1 MNNKEK
7 ILINVGKRNFLVILF
22 CLLFGMYNIQSQV
35 FYDETSSNELL
46 SIEGGATW
54 ASPSNGG
61 FEYNNNGT
69 NVQNRALLYSTS
81 AYQSEDGFKLTIE
94 YTTGSIEDVAGH
106 NFSFGLISDETDLA
120 TYSGFNPFRAET
132 SVYSVGAN
140 LTTNE
145 DATARGLNF
154 TNTTERVTL
163 DESGTSVQFATDE
176 TTKVTIEI
184 GIGGY
189 WSYRINDVYE
199 ESGVLLEGFDFN
211 KNYHVAVYGQSDNGD
226 GKSIQSITLEKRYAL
241 GERAVK
247 LRGTWNSEILV
258 DLVDDRIKNLKTLD
272 RLGVSFTNGAV
283 LSAEHKVPHKLFDM
297 LAGGDAAAPAWGDLN
312 SDTPDNDKMLA
323 DILKIKAAGFYVK
336 TYTNSENFV
345 GPNADY
351 LQPFV
356 DSWIAYCDTDPEVQ
370 AFINSKPYHTGIW
383 NRDTETYEDATDNFP
398 MRKYMFCYAEYFLK
412 DYALRYGK
420 YLDSWIFDDGS
431 TMGQNGDNAT
441 SGIVEEQR
449 IYQAFANAV
458 HAGNPDIPIAFN
470 NGRSTTSYNAYPY
483 AHPVRFEDFT
493 FGHAFGGN
501 NNHAEKENG
510 NQFNLNYQYVTRMTE
525 TNGFVH
531 SGGSWDWDDKIVGN
545 FHSKLS
551 TTAWKY
557 GPTQAWEQEDFNQWN
572 LEAMH
577 AGGSMTWGG
586 SFNRAETTIYDWVYV
601 LLEGMDNY
609 LAEYENPGPPNWA
622 RAHTILP
629 SAYKGFLYTHTLK
642 EGIDFWDPEG
652 DVITSLIA
660 TGSFPSWLTITETAS
675 GEWTL
680 TGTPTE
686 TTDTEYEFNLQ
697 VNDASGGT
705 DRKVTLNVFSEIAS
719 TAVQI
724 KATAS
729 TNYSINT
736 KAVMYSDVQT
746 APDGL
751 ATYRISIDVTPSSDK
766 AVISGISGGTATENS
781 WGLGDG
787 TNSNSDDIFT
797 GSDNEWVESINNIQ
811 IVDFNANGGSFTSDN
826 IIVNFKSLVI
836 VNAQSTNDFV
846 SLKYNDTNIDV
857 GRLENQTQE
866 IDLETILNT
875 DSINEFAIGVGNSE
889 ATNKWAIEG
898 INVIIKFEENRLSTS
913 DINQNKIEPFSVF
926 PNPAKNQISFNRYS
940 VKTQVFDL
948 TGKLVKVENNRK
960 NTIDISTLQNG
971 IYIVKV
977 QTEKGNIYFKKLLIE

>member
-1 MNNKEK
+1 MNSKEK
-7 ILINVGKRNFLVILF
+7 ILINVDKNNFLFMLF
-22 CLLFGMYNIQSQV
+22 CLLFGVFNTQSQV
-35 FYDETSSNELL
+35 FYDETSSNGIV
-46 SIEGGATW
+46 SIEGAAVW
-54 ASPSNGG
+54 NNSSNEG
-61 FEYNNNGT
+61 FEYDNNGI

-81 AYQSEDGFKLTIE
+81 AFQSEDGFKLTIE
-94 YTTGSIEDVAGH
+94 YTTGSIEDIAGH
-106 NFSFGLISDETDLA
+106 NFSFGLISDETDLS
-120 TYSGFNPFRAET
+120 TYVGFNPFRAET
-132 SVYSVGAN
+132 SVYSIGTN
-140 LTTNE
+140 LTTTE
-145 DATARGLNF
+145 DDTARGLNF

-163 DESGTSVQFATDE
+163 DESGTRIQFVAGE

-189 WSYRINDVYE
+189 WSYRINDIYE
-199 ESGVLLEGFDFN
+199 ASGVVLEGFDLT
-211 KNYHVAVYGQSDNGD
+211 KNYHVAVYGQSDNGN
-226 GKSIQSITLEKRYAL
+226 GKLIESITLEKRYAA
-241 GERAVK
+241 GERSVK
-247 LRGTWNSEILV
+247 LRGTWNSEINV
-258 DLVDDRIKNLKTLD
+258 DLLDDRIKNLKTLD

-297 LAGGDAAAPAWGDLN
+297 LPGGDAAAPAWGDLN

-345 GPNADY
+345 GSNADH

-383 NRDTETYEDATDNFP
+383 NRTTETYEDATDTFP

-420 YLDSWIFDDGS
+420 YLDSWIFDDGG
-431 TMGQNGDNAT
+431 TMEQNGDNAT
-441 SGIVEEQR
+441 SGLVEEQR
-449 IYQAFANAV
+449 IYQTFANAV

-470 NGRSTTSYNAYPY
+470 NGRSTVNYNSYPF
-483 AHPVRFEDFT
+483 AHAIRFEDFT

-510 NQFNLNYQYVTRMTE
+510 NQFNLNYQYITRMTE

-531 SGGSWDWDDKIVGN
+531 AGGSWDWDDKIVGN

-551 TTAWKY
+551 TSAWKY
-557 GPTQAWEQEDFNQWN
+557 GPTQAWEQDDFNQWN

-577 AGGSMTWGG
+577 AGGSVTWGG
-586 SFNRAETTIYDWVYV
+586 SYNRDVTTIYDWVYV

-609 LAEYENPGPPNWA
+609 LAEYENPGSPNWA
-622 RAHTILP
+622 RAHTVLP
-629 SAYKGFLYTHTLK
+629 PAYKGSLYTHTLK

-660 TGSFPSWLTITETAS
+660 SGSFPSWLTITETAS

-680 TGTPTE
+680 SGTPTE
-686 TTDTEYEFNLQ
+686 TTDSEYEFNLQ

-705 DRKVTLNVFSEIAS
+705 DRKVTLNVFSEIDFID
-719 TAVQI
+719 VQI
-724 KATAS
+724 KATTS
-729 TNYSINT
+729 TNYGLNT
-736 KAVMYSDVQT
+736 KAVMFSDVQT

-787 TNSNSDDIFT
+787 TNSNSDAIFT

-811 IVDFNANGGSFTSDN
+811 IVDFNANGGSLTYDN
-826 IIVNFKSLVI
+826 IKANFKSVTI
-836 VNAQSTNDFV
+836 VNAQSANDFV
-846 SLKYNDTNIDV
+846 TLKFNESNIDV

-866 IDLETILNT
+866 IALEAILNT
-875 DSINEFAIGVGNSE
+875 DSIEEFAIGVGNSE
-889 ATNKWAIEG
+889 ATNKWSVEGVTIAIEYKD
-898 INVIIKFEENRLSTS
+898 NSLSNS
-913 DINQNKIEPFSVF
+913 EIHQNKIEPFSVF

-940 VKTQVFDL
+940 VKTQVFDV
-948 TGKLVKVENNRK
+948 TGKLVKIDITRK
-960 NTIDISTLQNG
+960 KTIDISTLKNG
-971 IYIVKV
+971 IYIIKML
-977 QTEKGNIYFKKLLIE
+977 TEEGDIFFNKIIKE